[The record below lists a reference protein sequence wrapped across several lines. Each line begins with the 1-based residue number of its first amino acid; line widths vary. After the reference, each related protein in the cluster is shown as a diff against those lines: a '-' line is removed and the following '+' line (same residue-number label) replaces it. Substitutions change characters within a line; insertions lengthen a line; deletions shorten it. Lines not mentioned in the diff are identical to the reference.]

1 MPSFTKDVLVKP
13 SSLQEIFT
21 AQTLWVIGESSS
33 GVRCGDFESPESATA
48 PEMVFSASALNGDPT
63 HNASVASPVGRF
75 EGATP
80 DVEVSATVAPEYELE
95 LDGCMPMVVSGA
107 PGTEGAS
114 PSAILERA
122 IPDVEFSATV
132 ASVFE
137 LELDA
142 CTPMEDSGAPGPDMV
157 VSDAGNVGSSP
168 TSTAMVS
175 PALQNGSQAHR
186 RHQWVKQNHFSPL
199 SDLGN
204 DLGIEF
210 GDGEDRDEALA

>member
-1 MPSFTKDVLVKP
+1 M
-13 SSLQEIFT
+13 
-21 AQTLWVIGESSS
+21 
-33 GVRCGDFESPESATA
+33 
-48 PEMVFSASALNGDPT
+48 
-63 HNASVASPVGRF
+63 ASPVGRL

-80 DVEVSATVAPEYELE
+80 DVEVSATVALEYELE

-142 CTPMEDSGAPGPDMV
+142 CTPMEDSDAPGPDMV
-157 VSDAGNVGSSP
+157 VFDAGNVGSSP
-168 TSTAMVS
+168 ASTAMVS

-186 RHQWVKQNHFSPL
+186 RHQWVKRNHFSPL
-199 SDLGN
+199 SELGN
-204 DLGIEF
+204 DLGTEF